1 MNHLTFSSF
10 EKGGSGGRRV
20 PITSLYSK
28 QMGCRIALNRLK
40 NNQFMATLLL
50 ILIYLTFISLG
61 LPDAL
66 LGGGWPVIQAEFGVY
81 YGFAGLVSMIIT
93 AGTILSS
100 IFSNRILK
108 KFGTGRVT
116 LTSVAMTALALFGFA
131 QAPSFVWLILAA
143 LPLGLGGGAVDAGLN
158 SFIADHYE
166 SRHMSWLHCFWGIG
180 ALSGPLLLSAILARG
195 GTWRSSYLLIAS
207 AQVVLVTVL
216 FFSLPLW
223 TRISQRSIDAA
234 TPVVTGHQPL
244 FFPLK
249 IRGVKIALFIYFI
262 YCGIEATMGL
272 WGGSYLFKTR
282 GLNPASAA
290 AWVSLFYASLT
301 LGRFLTGFIT
311 YKVANKNLIRA
322 GCLVIL
328 SGVSLML
335 FHLPLPLT
343 LSGFLLVGLG
353 CAPIFPCMLH
363 ETPDRF
369 GAANAQAIMGFQMA
383 VAYTGAAILPPSFGF
398 IASAISLDLLP
409 FFLLGCVTLLVFG
422 SETLRNIFDH
432 RKR

>member
-1 MNHLTFSSF
+1 
-10 EKGGSGGRRV
+10 
-20 PITSLYSK
+20 
-28 QMGCRIALNRLK
+28 
-40 NNQFMATLLL
+40 MATLLP
-50 ILIYLTFISLG
+50 IIIYLTFISLG

-66 LGGGWPVIQAEFGVY
+66 LGGGWPVMQAEFGVH

-100 IFSNRILK
+100 VFSSRILK
-108 KFGTGRVT
+108 QFGTGWVT
-116 LTSVAMTALALFGFA
+116 LISVAMTALALFGFA
-131 QAPSFVWLILAA
+131 LAPSFVWLILAA

-158 SFIADHYE
+158 TFIAGHYE

-195 GTWRSSYLLIAS
+195 GTWRSGYLLIGS
-207 AQVVLVTVL
+207 AQVVLVTIL
-216 FFSLPLW
+216 FFSIPLW
-223 TRISQRSIDAA
+223 NKVGRRPIDAA
-234 TPVVTGHQPL
+234 APVVTGPQPL

-249 IRGVKIALFIYFI
+249 IRGVKTALFVFFC
-262 YCGIEATMGL
+262 YCGIEAIMGL

-301 LGRFLTGFIT
+301 LGRFLTGFLT
-311 YKVANKNLIRA
+311 YKIANKNLIRA
-322 GCLVIL
+322 GCLLIL

-343 LSGFLLVGLG
+343 LSGFLLMGLG

-369 GAANAQAIMGFQMA
+369 GAANAQAVMGFQMA
-383 VAYTGAAILPPSFGF
+383 VAYIGATFLPPLFGF
-398 IASAISLDLLP
+398 MASAISMDLLP
-409 FFLLGCVTLLVFG
+409 IFLLGCVTLLLLG
-422 SETLRNIFDH
+422 SEALRNIFG
-432 RKR
+432 R